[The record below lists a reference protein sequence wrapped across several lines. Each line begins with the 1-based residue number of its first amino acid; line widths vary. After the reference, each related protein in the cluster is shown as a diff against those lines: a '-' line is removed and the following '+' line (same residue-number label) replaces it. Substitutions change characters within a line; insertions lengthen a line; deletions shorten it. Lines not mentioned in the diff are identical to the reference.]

1 MLQRQEEFLLFWS
14 GLYHQTIPHQ
24 MLPNN
29 SRNCLQIW
37 RRRSAIAVRDFFRV
51 FWCLQFACTHT
62 LNHHFVSW
70 LVRGYRKDLVASFRK
85 QGMTNWI
92 FCLCNGFSGW
102 CGEQDDCWS
111 VCRRCYR
118 CLVAIL
124 HHCWCNQL
132 FTIGM

>member
-1 MLQRQEEFLLFWS
+1 MLQRQEDFLLFRS

-24 MLPNN
+24 MLPKKFEELYTDLKAKV
-29 SRNCLQIW
+29 SYSCEKLF
-37 RRRSAIAVRDFFRV
+37 SCFLMFAV
-51 FWCLQFACTHT
+51 CTHT

-92 FCLCNGFSGW
+92 FAYTIVLVGW

-118 CLVAIL
+118 FLVAIL
-124 HHCWCNQL
+124 HDCWCNQL
-132 FTIGM
+132 FTIDM